1 MSNAVRVALQTLIVK
16 QENPGNLAMHT
27 VNKTFQTIALTAA
40 LLSATTVASTTTIAS
55 STAQES
61 TSKLLTANFESRNV
75 VKIEAGDFH
84 FVPGQVAP
92 IHTHAAPAVGYVAR
106 GQILYQVEGEK
117 PQLLREGDAFY
128 EPAGPRILRFDNA
141 SATEEAIFIDFN
153 LQQLGE
159 PFIVFEKEL
168 TEKIDRRSLPTVEMT
183 GLSVDQVDM
192 FVSELEPKGSKNL
205 ATQELML
212 GYVAEGI
219 VELTIQG
226 EAMQQFIAGESFSL
240 PLDKSQATIVNASTE
255 VPARVISFYLR

>member
-1 MSNAVRVALQTLIVK
+1 MN
-16 QENPGNLAMHT
+16 T
-27 VNKTFQTIALTAA
+27 VNKKFQAIALTAA
-40 LLSATTVASTTTIAS
+40 LLSATTIAGTNAIAS
-55 STAQES
+55 STAPQES
-61 TSKLLTANFESRNV
+61 TSKLLTANFESRKV

-92 IHTHAAPAVGYVAR
+92 IHTHAAPAVGYVTK

-168 TEKIDRRSLPTVEMT
+168 TENIDRRSLPTIEADN
-183 GLSVDQVDM
+183 LNVDQVDM
-192 FVSELEPKGSKNL
+192 FVSELEPKGSKHL
-205 ATQELML
+205 EKQALVL

-219 VELTIQG
+219 ITLTIKG
-226 EAMQQFIAGESFSL
+226 ESKQQFIAGESFSL
-240 PLDKSQATIVNASTE
+240 PVDKSKATIVNASSD
-255 VPARVISFYLR
+255 VPAKVISFYLR

>member
-1 MSNAVRVALQTLIVK
+1 MNTL
-16 QENPGNLAMHT
+16 
-27 VNKTFQTIALTAA
+27 NKTFQTLALSAAILTASA
-40 LLSATTVASTTTIAS
+40 LAPTAVSAAS
-55 STAQES
+55 SPSGES
-61 TSKLLTANFESRNV
+61 THKLLTANFESRKV

-106 GQILYQVEGEK
+106 GEILYQVEGER

-168 TEKIDRRSLPTVEMT
+168 TVNIDRRTLPTVET
-183 GLSVDQVDM
+183 AALDVDQVDM
-192 FVSELEPKGSKNL
+192 FVSELEPNGNKTLQK
-205 ATQELML
+205 QELVL
-212 GYVAEGI
+212 GYVAQGI
-219 VELTIQG
+219 VELDIPG
-226 EAMQQFIAGESFSL
+226 EAKRQYMAGESFSL
-240 PLDKSQATIVNASTE
+240 SLEQSTASISNTSAE